1 MSEVPPTAGLP
12 LGLGDFLPAPALSF
26 EQSLATFLKV
36 PAVQIECSGTA
47 ALVLILATLAAGSKR
62 RRVILPAYTC
72 PLVLLAILHC
82 RLEPILCDLQ
92 PGHFDFDLQTL
103 SRLCTEDTLAVIT
116 THLGGRVANLQPVL
130 EIAGRTGTHVIED
143 AAQALGANWQGQP
156 VGMIGEA
163 GFYSL
168 AVGKGLTLFEGG
180 VLLAS
185 RDALRSKLRETAQ
198 KIIPRNIPRE
208 ALRVA
213 QLLGYAALYRPSGL
227 ALAYGIPLRRALKR
241 GKLIEAV
248 GDNFPADIPLHQVGF
263 WRKAVG
269 ARALRRLPAFQ
280 SELNMQAQQRLK
292 RLASI
297 SNIVALTDAP
307 GDQGTWPF
315 FMILMP
321 TRAARDAA
329 LDRLWT
335 ARLGVSRLYLN
346 ALIDYS
352 YLRENIASEDTPNAR
367 DFAARMLTVSNSPWL
382 NDAGFES
389 ICRVLEANCRCAGA
403 PG

>member
-1 MSEVPPTAGLP
+1 MPATA
-12 LGLGDFLPAPALSF
+12 ASF
-26 EQSLATFLKV
+26 EQSLANFLKV

-47 ALVLILATLAAGSKR
+47 ALVVILATLAADSKR

-92 PGHFDFDLQTL
+92 PGHFDFDLQAL
-103 SRLCTEDTLAVIT
+103 SRLCSEDTLAVIP
-116 THLGGRVANLQPVL
+116 THLGGRVANLRPVL
-130 EIAGRTGTHVIED
+130 EIAGRSGTHVIED
-143 AAQALGANWQGQP
+143 AAQALGASWQGQS
-156 VGMIGEA
+156 VGMTGDA

-185 RDALRSKLRETAQ
+185 RDALRSKLREAAQ
-198 KIIPRNIPRE
+198 IIIPKNISRE

-227 ALAYGIPLRRALKR
+227 LLAYGIPLRRALKR
-241 GKLIEAV
+241 GRLIDAV
-248 GDNFPADIPLHQVGF
+248 GDNFPTDIPLHQVGS

-269 ARALRRLPAFQ
+269 ARALKRLPAFQ
-280 SELNMQAQQRLK
+280 SELNVRAQQRLK

-297 SNIVALTDAP
+297 ANIVVLTDAP
-307 GDQGTWPF
+307 GDHGTWPF
-315 FMILMP
+315 FMILMS
-321 TRAARDAA
+321 TRETRDAA

-346 ALIDYS
+346 ALIDYP
-352 YLRENIASEDTPNAR
+352 YLRENMASEDTPNAR

-382 NDAGFES
+382 DDAGFES
-389 ICRVLEANCRCAGA
+389 ICRILEANCHSVGTRS
-403 PG
+403 